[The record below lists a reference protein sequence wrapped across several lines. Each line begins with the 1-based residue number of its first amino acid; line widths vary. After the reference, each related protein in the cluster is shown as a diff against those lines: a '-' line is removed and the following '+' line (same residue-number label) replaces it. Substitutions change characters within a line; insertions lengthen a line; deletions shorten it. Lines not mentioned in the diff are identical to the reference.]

1 MHIYIYGHLRAH
13 SRRLDAPV
21 YAQLGVT
28 AGEEGVEEAQRD
40 LRGRL
45 GGDKGEISG
54 QPTRVCSAERA
65 VEASGRCVGGEWA
78 R

>member
-45 GGDKGEISG
+45 GGDK
-54 QPTRVCSAERA
+54 
-65 VEASGRCVGGEWA
+65 WA
-78 R
+78 TYQSV